1 MGQIK
6 CNRFDTQFYCK
17 IRRRLWYIR
26 ATMPIFAIA
35 ILLASAVLHTA
46 WNLLIKQSE
55 DKYIVTW
62 WMVTFGGLFAFIALF
77 FTGLPPREMWI
88 FALFSVCVEVAY
100 FTMLSY
106 AYHDNDF
113 SLVYPV
119 ARGAAPAFLALWS
132 FLFLHETLTRGGK
145 IGLALII
152 GGLVIIGINT
162 LTQAHVTR
170 VHFKGVAVALC
181 IALLIS
187 IYSAIDGAAVQNGY
201 AFPYVMGMF
210 ALVPLMTTPFVFRQY
225 NWIQIKDAL
234 VKQPV
239 RVPLAGV
246 LGVLAYLMAVYA
258 YSIAPLSYAGAV
270 REVSVVFGAL
280 TGWWLL
286 NERLGAVRVIG
297 ALVIFSGIVVIAVY
311 G

>member
-1 MGQIK
+1 MS
-6 CNRFDTQFYCK
+6 
-17 IRRRLWYIR
+17 L
-26 ATMPIFAIA
+26 FAIV
-35 ILLASAVLHTA
+35 ILLVSAVLHTV
-46 WNLLIKQSE
+46 WNLLIKQAE
-55 DKYIVTW
+55 DKYIATW

-88 FALFSVCVEVAY
+88 FAILSVCVEVAY
-100 FTMLSY
+100 FTLLSY

-113 SLVYPV
+113 SLIYPV

-132 FLFLHETLTRGGK
+132 FIFLHERLTTGGM
-145 IGLALII
+145 IGLGFII
-152 GGLVIIGINT
+152 GGLAIIGVNT
-162 LTQAHVTR
+162 LMQAHVTHL
-170 VHFKGVAVALC
+170 HFKGVAIALC

-187 IYSAIDGAAVQNGY
+187 IYSAIDGAAVQNGN

-210 ALVPLMTTPFVFRQY
+210 TLVPLMTTPFVFRQY
-225 NWIQIKDAL
+225 SWARIKDVL
-234 VKQPV
+234 VKQPI
-239 RVPLAGV
+239 RVPMAGV

-280 TGWWLL
+280 TGWWFLK
-286 NERLGAVRVIG
+286 ERMGGVRVLG
-297 ALVIFSGIVVIAVY
+297 ALVIFVGIVTIAMY

>member
-1 MGQIK
+1 MS
-6 CNRFDTQFYCK
+6 
-17 IRRRLWYIR
+17 
-26 ATMPIFAIA
+26 AFAIA
-35 ILLASAVLHTA
+35 ILLVSAALHTS

-62 WMVTFGGLFAFIALF
+62 WMVTFGGLFAFVALF
-77 FTGLPPREMWI
+77 FTGLPPREMWT
-88 FALFSVCVEVAY
+88 FAILSVCVEVAY
-100 FTMLSY
+100 FITLSY

-119 ARGAAPAFLALWS
+119 ARGTAPAFIVVWS
-132 FLFLHETLTRGGK
+132 FLFLHENLTTGGS

-152 GGLVIIGINT
+152 GGLVIIGVNT

-170 VHFKGVAVALC
+170 VHFKGVAVAVF

-201 AFPYVMGMF
+201 ALPYVMSMF
-210 ALVPLMTTPFVFRQY
+210 ALVPVMTTPFVFHQY
-225 NWIQIKDAL
+225 KWTQIKDVL
-234 VKQPV
+234 MNQPV

-246 LGVLAYLMAVYA
+246 LGVLAYLMAVYS

-280 TGWWLL
+280 AGWWFL
-286 NERLGAVRVIG
+286 NERMGGVRVLGAF
-297 ALVIFSGIVVIAVY
+297 VIFAGIVVIAVY

>member
-1 MGQIK
+1 MPP
-6 CNRFDTQFYCK
+6 F
-17 IRRRLWYIR
+17 IRQNGKGLWYIH
-26 ATMPIFAIA
+26 AAMSLFAIA
-35 ILLASAVLHTA
+35 ILIVSAVLHTS
-46 WNLLIKQSE
+46 WNLLIKQAE
-55 DKYIVTW
+55 DKYIVTF
-62 WMVTFGGLFAFIALF
+62 WMVTFGGLFALAALF

-88 FALFSVCVEVAY
+88 FAVISVCIEVLY
-100 FTMLSY
+100 FTALSY

-132 FLFLHETLTRGGK
+132 FLFLREQLTAGGL
-145 IGLALII
+145 IGLALIL
-152 GGLVIIGINT
+152 GGLLIIGINT
-162 LTQAHVTR
+162 LTQAHVTQ
-170 VHFKGVAVALC
+170 VHFKGVAIALF

-187 IYSAIDGAAVQNGY
+187 IYSAIDGSAVKNGY
-201 AFPYVMGMF
+201 ALPYVMSMF
-210 ALVPLMTTPFVFRQY
+210 ALVPFVTTPLIFRQY
-225 NWIQIKDAL
+225 GWARIKDSL
-234 VKQPV
+234 VRQPF

-246 LGVLAYLMAVYA
+246 LGVLAYLMAVFA
-258 YSIAPLSYAGAV
+258 FSIAPLSYAGAV

-297 ALVIFSGIVVIAVY
+297 AFVIFSGILTIAMY